1 MIASLN
7 GKLESLNS
15 DAAIIN
21 VGGVGFRVYMPTSS
35 LATIGKPGDT
45 VKVYTHMHVREDNIA
60 LYGFPTAEELWLF
73 ETLLGVTGLG
83 PKLSLAMLSALT
95 PDQITMAIATGS
107 VDMLDMIPGIGKKVA
122 NRIILELKEKIGAGW
137 VITPATQVTQEN
149 ADVLAALTALGLLR
163 RGGGESG
170 SRFAHRPQAQA
181 GGKGQAG
188 FAVPGE
194 QVTIVLTVIPRRRRG
209 NLSHRLW

>member
-1 MIASLN
+1 MIASLS

-15 DAAIIN
+15 DAAIID

-35 LATIGKPGDT
+35 LATIGKPGDSIN
-45 VKVYTHMHVREDNIA
+45 VYTHMHVREDNIA
-60 LYGFPTAEELWLF
+60 LYGFPAAEELWLF

-137 VITPATQVTQEN
+137 VITPATQATQEN
-149 ADVLAALTALGLLR
+149 ADVLAALTVLGYSAGEAVKAVAALPTDPQLKL
-163 RGGGESG
+163 EEKVKLALQYLG
-170 SRFAHRPQAQA
+170 S
-181 GGKGQAG
+181 K
-188 FAVPGE
+188 
-194 QVTIVLTVIPRRRRG
+194 
-209 NLSHRLW
+209 

>member
-1 MIASLN
+1 MMASLS
-7 GKLESLNS
+7 GKIESLSS
-15 DAAIIN
+15 DAAIID

-35 LATIGKPGDT
+35 LSTIGRPGDT

-60 LYGFPTAEELWLF
+60 LYGFPSAEELWLF

-137 VITPATQVTQEN
+137 VITPATQATQEN
-149 ADVLAALTALGLLR
+149 ADVLAALTTLGYSAGEAVKAVAALPTDPKLKL
-163 RGGGESG
+163 EEKVKLALQYLG
-170 SRFAHRPQAQA
+170 S
-181 GGKGQAG
+181 K
-188 FAVPGE
+188 
-194 QVTIVLTVIPRRRRG
+194 
-209 NLSHRLW
+209 

>member
-1 MIASLN
+1 MIASLS

-35 LATIGKPGDT
+35 LATIGRPGDM

-60 LYGFPTAEELWLF
+60 LYGFPSAEELWLF

-122 NRIILELKEKIGAGW
+122 NRIILELKDKIGAGW
-137 VITPATQVTQEN
+137 VITPATQATQEN
-149 ADVLAALTALGLLR
+149 ADVLSALTTLGYSAGEAVKAVMALPTDPKLKL
-163 RGGGESG
+163 EEKVKLALQYLG
-170 SRFAHRPQAQA
+170 S
-181 GGKGQAG
+181 K
-188 FAVPGE
+188 
-194 QVTIVLTVIPRRRRG
+194 
-209 NLSHRLW
+209 